1 MKKQAIGAGVPRAR
15 QVLEAVIGQRLDKS
29 HARTLQKILGDRR
42 FTSMDPVRQGRILR
56 GLVRSGR
63 LPQGV
68 DATAIQKA
76 ISNRLQGRATDASQA
91 MRKSL
96 DEHVDIVRDMYNS
109 RPRRATRTQAQPQAQ
124 PQAQSQS
131 PPAAAAAAEAVPEPS
146 PAPAS
151 SGPRKP
157 DLGDYGTPEE
167 FAAKRTV
174 SSHPNES
181 FVGTLRRFLEIR
193 KGPAAAVGTAT
204 VAGASIPFLP
214 VSASASNTALPAIP
228 AEPSVQP
235 VPVSPALPPTRKP
248 LPFTSPEIVISPRV
262 LLAVG
267 GGAVA
272 AGALIGG
279 HNFLADRR
287 VRRQQEEDERRRGIK
302 SAVDIPVRVV
312 DSKATHVVADPP
324 PSDNAVIWR

>member
-1 MKKQAIGAGVPRAR
+1 MKKQAIGAGVRRAR
-15 QVLEAVIGQRLDKS
+15 QVLEAAIGQRLDKS

-109 RPRRATRTQAQPQAQ
+109 RPRRATRTQAQSQAQ

-131 PPAAAAAAEAVPEPS
+131 PPAAAAEAVPEPS
-146 PAPAS
+146 PTPAS
-151 SGPRKP
+151 SGPPKP

-181 FVGTLRRFLEIR
+181 FVGTLRRFLETR

-248 LPFTSPEIVISPRV
+248 LPFTTPEIVITPRD
-262 LLAVG
+262 LMAVG

-287 VRRQQEEDERRRGIK
+287 VRRKQEEDERRRGVK

>member
-1 MKKQAIGAGVPRAR
+1 MKKQAIGAGVRRAR

-248 LPFTSPEIVISPRV
+248 LPFTSPEIVITPRV

-287 VRRQQEEDERRRGIK
+287 VRRKQEEDERRRGVK